1 MISLLHDQNW
11 NTPFSGALCS
21 GGSRPWG
28 KGGGGGGVSV
38 CLSHVGLG
46 FRPKLGEGGRAPS
59 LNPPLLCKHMC
70 PRTAC
75 LIIFLLLCCSCVL
88 FCHRFVRFLCGSAIM
103 QRKVTHVSFFRFFLP
118 YLREHSCVEIQKF
131 CYHGNMTQRL
141 ILSIAVLFNNH
152 CWVILD
158 RNALAAD

>member
-1 MISLLHDQNW
+1 MWRTDQGHVLRHCYPRPPLKKLPKRRISLPQPCGPRLSSK
-11 NTPFSGALCS
+11 T
-21 GGSRPWG
+21 R
-28 KGGGGGGVSV
+28 GGG
-38 CLSHVGLG
+38 
-46 FRPKLGEGGRAPS
+46 PPS
-59 LNPPLLCKHMC
+59 LEPPLLCKHMC
-70 PRTAC
+70 PTTAC
-75 LIIFLLLCCSCVL
+75 LVIFLLLCCSCVL

-158 RNALAAD
+158 TNALAAD

>member
-28 KGGGGGGVSV
+28 KGGGGRVSV

-46 FRPKLGEGGRAPS
+46 FRPKLGEEGLAPS

-70 PRTAC
+70 PRTT
-75 LIIFLLLCCSCVL
+75 LWLFFCCCVVPVSCFVTVLFDSCVAVQSCRGKSHMSIFFVFSCHIYGNTVVL
-88 FCHRFVRFLCGSAIM
+88 RSRNFATMATWHNGLSSLLPFC
-103 QRKVTHVSFFRFFLP
+103 
-118 YLREHSCVEIQKF
+118 
-131 CYHGNMTQRL
+131 
-141 ILSIAVLFNNH
+141 SIIIAGWF
-152 CWVILD
+152 
-158 RNALAAD
+158 

>member
-28 KGGGGGGVSV
+28 KGGGGRVSV

-46 FRPKLGEGGRAPS
+46 FRPKLGEEGLAPS

-70 PRTAC
+70 PRTTC

-103 QRKVTHVSFFRFFLP
+103 QRKVTHVNFFRFFLP

-131 CYHGNMTQRL
+131 CHHGNMTQRL

-158 RNALAAD
+158 TNALAAD